1 MINNPS
7 REISDSSTPVSRA
20 IWAALQ
26 TQTSNSAKNFIT
38 KMVKEETAEA
48 LAAGVDIGEFSV
60 GGMDVSLFKEVFESS
75 RMDFILSH
83 ALYCRDV
90 LKLKKGQRVVISNG
104 RIIGPLE
111 DSELFNQDDFH
122 LLENIILKT
131 SGQKI
136 KSHIQQLRVEED
148 VASDLVMKVDAL
160 PVSATQRRGEDRVPV
175 L

>member
-60 GGMDVSLFKEVFESS
+60 GVRLAGFENSLIASP
-75 RMDFILSH
+75 L
-83 ALYCRDV
+83 
-90 LKLKKGQRVVISNG
+90 G
-104 RIIGPLE
+104 RWTLFIIGC
-111 DSELFNQDDFH
+111 
-122 LLENIILKT
+122 LL
-131 SGQKI
+131 
-136 KSHIQQLRVEED
+136 
-148 VASDLVMKVDAL
+148 
-160 PVSATQRRGEDRVPV
+160 VSASQGNFVVE
-175 L
+175 LES